1 MNYYT
6 LLTVRGRNIRIRIN
20 GGSRMKFIKYLLCC
34 TLLLIGGC
42 SSSPKTES
50 KKLNILCP
58 SGAPSL
64 ALTSIYGDHNV
75 TIVEGTD
82 LLIAELS
89 KKDSEY
95 DLIIA
100 PINLGGKLIATNQTD
115 YRLDSI
121 ITWGNLYLVG
131 TSQEALNEQGEIA
144 LFGQGAVPEKIY
156 NAANVDTTL
165 TPNYY
170 NAGNYVQTQLL
181 SGQNKV
187 GLLAEPLAT
196 ATIAKAKSEG
206 IELQVLMD
214 LQQAYADAKGTE
226 YGYPQ
231 AAIFA
236 KDSKTVEE
244 VTKTIQEY
252 CDGGFSG
259 IDGYLDTIGV
269 DTLKLPSKEIT
280 IKSLDKQNIN
290 YKKAKDVTND
300 ITTFLKEFNIDFD
313 NSMLL
318 NE

>member
-1 MNYYT
+1 
-6 LLTVRGRNIRIRIN
+6 
-20 GGSRMKFIKYLLCC
+20 MKFIKYLLCC
-34 TLLLIGGC
+34 TLLLLGGC
-42 SSSPKTES
+42 SSPKSES

-58 SGAPSL
+58 SGAPAL
-64 ALTSIYGDHNV
+64 ALTSIYEDHNV

-89 KKDSEY
+89 KKDSDY
-95 DLIIA
+95 DLIVA
-100 PINLGGKLIATNQTD
+100 PINLGAKLMSANQTD
-115 YRLDSI
+115 YFLDSV

-131 TSQEALNEQGEIA
+131 TSQDALKGEGEIA

-156 NAANVDTTL
+156 NAVNPVTTL

-170 NAGNYVQTQLL
+170 SAGNYVQTQLL
-181 SGQNKV
+181 SGQNNV

-214 LQQAYADAKGTE
+214 MQQAYATTKGTE

-236 KDSKTVEE
+236 KDSKTIKDTVA
-244 VTKTIQEY
+244 KIQEY
-252 CDGGFSG
+252 CDSNFEG
-259 IDGYLDTIGV
+259 IEGYLDTIGV
-269 DTLKLPSKEIT
+269 ETLKLPSKEIT
-280 IKSLDKQNIN
+280 LKSLDKQNIK

-300 ITTFLKEFNIDFD
+300 ITAFLKEFNIEFD